1 MERPLLLIVGMDA
14 FRWDFIDKAQT
25 PNFDDIIDDGLRAK
39 HVVNVFPTK
48 SAPNWY
54 TIVSGLYPESHG
66 VVNNHVYDPKIDPH
80 QEVFVDARFDD
91 PAMWDAAEPI
101 WITNQRQGGQSG
113 VINFPFGMTV
123 TFEGMTAKYTTSKY
137 RNDTTR
143 EQRVDK
149 IVELFANGSI
159 NLGLIYYSDVD
170 HACHMHGP
178 ESKGA
183 VAAVEKMDEVV
194 GHLVKKL
201 KEKHLYDVVNII
213 FVADHGQVDV
223 YPNQTLFLND
233 FVDPSLYLG
242 FQDNPTYS
250 IFPHDVAKTQ
260 EIVEKLR
267 KVKNLSVYTKDAMP
281 SKFYYKHNDRIPPI
295 LLMADVG
302 WNLAQN
308 RSERPYWEV
317 TIGEHG
323 YSNDV
328 AKMWP
333 FFVARGPAFK
343 QGLKDAKPF
352 NSVDIYSLMCHVMQ
366 LEPAPHNGSLENV
379 KHLFA
384 YEAKGSLSDELNVP
398 LTICVIIVITETIVL
413 ILGILWYRRKRIS
426 MIKRVHDVQLEG
438 LLDNEE
444 ES

>member
-1 MERPLLLIVGMDA
+1 MWEMLPFTILLLLTNGASNVALASSNVNKMERPLLLIVGMDA
-14 FRWDFIDKAQT
+14 FRWDFIDRAQT
-25 PNFDDIIDDGLRAK
+25 PNFDGIIDDGLRAK

-54 TIVSGLYPESHG
+54 TIVTGLYPESHG

-80 QEVFVDARFDD
+80 QEVFVDARLDD

-123 TFEGMTAKYTTSKY
+123 NFEGMAAKYTTSKY

-170 HACHMHGP
+170 HACHKHGP
-178 ESKGA
+178 ESTGA

-201 KEKHLYDVVNII
+201 KEKHLYDVMNII

-223 YPNQTLFLND
+223 FPNQTLFLND
-233 FVDPSLYLG
+233 YVDPSLYLG

-250 IFPHDVAKTQ
+250 IFPHD
-260 EIVEKLR
+260 
-267 KVKNLSVYTKDAMP
+267 
-281 SKFYYKHNDRIPPI
+281 
-295 LLMADVG
+295 
-302 WNLAQN
+302 
-308 RSERPYWEV
+308 
-317 TIGEHG
+317 GE
-323 YSNDV
+323 S
-328 AKMWP
+328 
-333 FFVARGPAFK
+333 
-343 QGLKDAKPF
+343 
-352 NSVDIYSLMCHVMQ
+352 IYS
-366 LEPAPHNGSLENV
+366 
-379 KHLFA
+379 F
-384 YEAKGSLSDELNVP
+384 
-398 LTICVIIVITETIVL
+398 
-413 ILGILWYRRKRIS
+413 
-426 MIKRVHDVQLEG
+426 
-438 LLDNEE
+438 
-444 ES
+444 